1 MKRRL
6 VSSIALLLCLTCS
19 LFFLSGCKK
28 GGSGLDTGPVKDAI
42 AAKIEAFK
50 SSVESYDVEG
60 MLAFLAEE
68 SNFEGLY
75 ITEGN
80 NQPYAK
86 NYATLRSELE
96 EDEQK
101 QLAWRQPAPEGKG
114 YVLTMELG
122 AITYSNVS
130 QSGAVAGVGFTIKEK
145 ADEISELVTDTGT
158 MVCTMVKTQGDWR
171 CKRMNINYAVVEQR
185 ILFSGAGVEEMT
197 GTEAVA
203 GFGLGSLLPED

>member
-86 NYATLRSELE
+86 SELE

-130 QSGAVAGVGFTIKEK
+130 QSGAVASVGFT
-145 ADEISELVTDTGT
+145 D
-158 MVCTMVKTQGDWR
+158 
-171 CKRMNINYAVVEQR
+171 QR
-185 ILFSGAGVEEMT
+185 KGG
-197 GTEAVA
+197 
-203 GFGLGSLLPED
+203 